1 MYNKYE
7 VVHMT
12 EKDLELSSAYDE
24 SLKKE
29 LEYQILYKILDKK
42 YKSID
47 GIDSKDIIS
56 RNSTDG
62 IANKLKKK
70 LFFDVKEY
78 AKKSDKEM
86 FSAMKLY
93 KYLFDDKINYGNK
106 NILTVI
112 ENIRFKNSIDAD
124 DEHYNKVINDFRA
137 VVPDHKERE
146 ETINWIHEC
155 WTHLIYN
162 ISPIVIEDSFWNT
175 DSLNRTYIKLKQL
188 FKNINSPAPTEE
200 NIFETF
206 YNLLISTQITADIKS
221 FDDITFNYE
230 KDIPVEIKELVFTDL
245 FSELCTFENFLS
257 LIDIKN
263 LNETSCKIWSLILY
277 KSDLKPENILKFNDK
292 KYKKAYNF
300 TVEQAEQVRL
310 FWLNHLKKD
319 KLSVAEWCIIIREL
333 LVIYYNETEY
343 PNRTTGHT
351 NSKLKL
357 RTAIKN
363 KISGLPY
370 DILLERLTNRNI
382 LLFGKSTMFQLK
394 KDVHDLIRT
403 IERTIFTC
411 RSIDDM
417 IKMHS
422 QLYFMTSIAFVSI
435 FDYKTFFDTF
445 TNSFN
450 NFSFAVGDAF
460 GKLLCTLQRD
470 YAYRL
475 KSNQK
480 YMNYQA
486 EIIPEIFSAKITD
499 KDQFNSNIP
508 QSEMAY
514 QILTEK
520 LKQEI
525 TRIKNYSFTKEY
537 FLSDIITLP
546 IFLGNK
552 NRYYLYLR
560 FRYYPTT
567 NTIDIDFICADSK
580 K

>member
-1 MYNKYE
+1 
-7 VVHMT
+7 MT
-12 EKDLELSSAYDE
+12 EKNLELSSAYDT

-29 LEYQILYKILDKK
+29 LEYQTLYNILDKK
-42 YKSID
+42 YESID

-93 KYLFDDKINYGNK
+93 KYLFDDKMNYGNK

-112 ENIRFKNSIDAD
+112 ENIRFRNSIDANK
-124 DEHYNKVINDFRA
+124 EHYNNVINDFK
-137 VVPDHKERE
+137 VVVTDHKKRE
-146 ETINWIHEC
+146 ETINWIHKC

-162 ISPIVIEDSFWNT
+162 ISPIVIEDSFWGT

-221 FDDITFNYE
+221 LDDITFNYE
-230 KDIPVEIKELVFTDL
+230 KDIPVEVKELVFTDL
-245 FSELCTFENFLS
+245 FSESCTSENFFS

-263 LNETSCKIWSLILY
+263 LNETSYKIWSLILY
-277 KSDLKPENILKFNDK
+277 KSKLKPKDILKFNDK
-292 KYKKAYNF
+292 KYKRAYNF
-300 TVEQAEQVRL
+300 AVEQAEQVGL

-319 KLSVAEWCIIIREL
+319 KLSIAEWCIVIREL

-357 RTAIKN
+357 RKAIKDR
-363 KISGLPY
+363 ISGLPY
-370 DILLERLTNRNI
+370 DILLERLTNRNL

-394 KDVHDLIRT
+394 KNVHDLIRT

-417 IKMHS
+417 TKMH
-422 QLYFMTSIAFVSI
+422 
-435 FDYKTFFDTF
+435 
-445 TNSFN
+445 
-450 NFSFAVGDAF
+450 G
-460 GKLLCTLQRD
+460 
-470 YAYRL
+470 
-475 KSNQK
+475 
-480 YMNYQA
+480 
-486 EIIPEIFSAKITD
+486 
-499 KDQFNSNIP
+499 
-508 QSEMAY
+508 
-514 QILTEK
+514 
-520 LKQEI
+520 
-525 TRIKNYSFTKEY
+525 
-537 FLSDIITLP
+537 
-546 IFLGNK
+546 
-552 NRYYLYLR
+552 
-560 FRYYPTT
+560 
-567 NTIDIDFICADSK
+567 
-580 K
+580 

>member
-1 MYNKYE
+1 
-7 VVHMT
+7 MT
-12 EKDLELSSAYDE
+12 EKDLELSSAYDK

-29 LEYQILYKILDKK
+29 LKYQTLYDILDAK
-42 YKSID
+42 YENID
-47 GIDSKDIIS
+47 GIDSKDTIS
-56 RNSTDG
+56 RSSTDG

-106 NILTVI
+106 NILSVI

-124 DEHYNKVINDFRA
+124 DEHYNKVINDFRT
-137 VVPDHKERE
+137 VVTDHKERE
-146 ETINWIHEC
+146 ETINWIHKC

-162 ISPIVIEDSFWNT
+162 ISPIVIEDSLFGTN
-175 DSLNRTYIKLKQL
+175 SLNRTYIKLKQL
-188 FKNINSPAPTEE
+188 FKNIDSPVPTEE

-206 YNLLISTQITADIKS
+206 YNLLISTQITADINS
-221 FDDITFNYE
+221 LDDITFNYK
-230 KDIPVEIKELVFTDL
+230 KDIPIEVKELVFTDL
-245 FSELCTFENFLS
+245 FSEVCTSENFLS

-263 LNETSCKIWSLILY
+263 LNETSCKIWSMILY
-277 KSDLKPENILKFNDK
+277 KSDLTPEDILKFNNK
-292 KYKKAYNF
+292 EYKRAYNF
-300 TVEQAEQVRL
+300 AVEQAEQVGL

-319 KLSVAEWCIIIREL
+319 KLNIAEWCIIIREL

-343 PNRTTGHT
+343 SNRTTGHT

-357 RTAIKN
+357 RTAIKD

-417 IKMHS
+417 TKMHS

-435 FDYKTFFDTF
+435 LDYQTFFDTF
-445 TNSFN
+445 KNSFN
-450 NFSFAVGDAF
+450 NFSFAIGDAF

-480 YMNYQA
+480 YMDYQA

-499 KDQFNSNIP
+499 KKQLNSNIP
-508 QSEMAY
+508 LSETAY
-514 QILTEK
+514 ELLTEK

-560 FRYYPTT
+560 FRYYPITS
-567 NTIDIDFICADSK
+567 TIDIDFIDADSK

>member
-1 MYNKYE
+1 
-7 VVHMT
+7 MT
-12 EKDLELSSAYDE
+12 EKNFELASKYNK
-24 SLKKE
+24 LFKKE
-29 LEYQILYKILDKK
+29 LEYQTLYDILNKK
-42 YKSID
+42 YESID
-47 GIDSKDIIS
+47 GIDSKDTIS

-62 IANKLKKK
+62 IASKLKKK

-78 AKKSDKEM
+78 AKKSDQEM

-93 KYLFDDKINYGNK
+93 KYLFDDKINYDNK

-124 DEHYNKVINDFRA
+124 DEHYNKIINDFRT
-137 VVPDHKERE
+137 VVTDYKKRE
-146 ETINWIHEC
+146 ETIHWIHEC
-155 WTHLIYN
+155 WNHLIYN
-162 ISPIVIEDSFWNT
+162 IAPVIIEDSFWNT
-175 DSLNRTYIKLKQL
+175 DSLNRTYVKLKQI
-188 FKNINSPAPTEE
+188 FKNINSPVPTEE

-206 YNLLISTQITADIKS
+206 YNLLISTQIITDINS
-221 FDDITFNYE
+221 LDDITFNYE
-230 KDIPVEIKELVFTDL
+230 KDIPVEVKELVFKDL
-245 FSELCTFENFLS
+245 FSEQCTPEKFLN

-263 LNETSCKIWSLILY
+263 LNETSCKIWSMILY
-277 KSDLKPENILKFNDK
+277 KSDLTPEDILKFNNK
-292 KYKKAYNF
+292 KYKRAYNF
-300 TVEQAEQVRL
+300 AVEQAEQVGL
-310 FWLNHLKKD
+310 FWLNYLKKD
-319 KLSVAEWCIIIREL
+319 KLDITEWCIIIREL
-333 LVIYYNETEY
+333 LVIYYNGIEY
-343 PNRTTGHT
+343 PNKTTGHT
-351 NSKLKL
+351 NSRLKL

-370 DILLERLTNRNI
+370 DILLERLSNRNI

-394 KDVHDLIRT
+394 KNVHNIIRT
-403 IERTIFTC
+403 IERNIFAC

-417 IKMHS
+417 IKIHS
-422 QLYFMTSIAFVSI
+422 QLYFITSIAFVSI
-435 FDYKTFFDTF
+435 LDYKMFFDTF
-445 TNSFN
+445 TSSLN
-450 NFSFAVGDAF
+450 NLSFAISDDF

-480 YMNYQA
+480 YMDYQDKIIS
-486 EIIPEIFSAKITD
+486 EILSTKIID
-499 KDQFNSNIP
+499 KEQLNSNIP
-508 QSEMAY
+508 LSETAHEL
-514 QILTEK
+514 LTKK

-567 NTIDIDFICADSK
+567 NTIDIDSISADSK